1 MVIKGDVTTGAIV
14 SSVIVSGR
22 ISGIISNFSST
33 LISILSAEKTG
44 KDLLSF
50 FFDEDQAEKN
60 TGITVNIKVQ
70 WRYLYP
76 GRELSV

>member
-33 LISILSAEKTG
+33 LISILSAENR
-44 KDLLSF
+44 KDLL
-50 FFDEDQAEKN
+50 FDEDQAEKHRHYSQYQSAMAISLF
-60 TGITVNIKVQ
+60 GA
-70 WRYLYP
+70 
-76 GRELSV
+76 

>member
-33 LISILSAEKTG
+33 LISILSAEKPVRICF
-44 KDLLSF
+44 L
-50 FFDEDQAEKN
+50 FDEDQAEKHRHYSQYQSAMA
-60 TGITVNIKVQ
+60 IS
-70 WRYLYP
+70 
-76 GRELSV
+76 LSGA